1 MALYDQLLL
10 FPERAENL
18 NDRFSAYDVELT
30 HWSGLS
36 EAFRRAFQAVFVRGS
51 SAILLVHGA
60 QGMGKTLFTQRLEQ
74 DLKIARRG
82 VETEDEKNLWHTL
95 VVDRASA
102 SPTNSIR
109 DATQATRMRR
119 VAPSAGWLASEAAA
133 SNENESRV
141 RILVFDDVHRDAFLR
156 EWAEMSAAEYAKFK
170 QDPAALYSTI
180 SERWV
185 ADCRGDFQRTL
196 FLMVTNRPELVSGL
210 HAEVE
215 KSHRGL
221 VTPLELPVP
230 EPSIKER
237 IVRKNTNR
245 LNSMSYWY
253 YLDSSGKTGKQSVR
267 TILSSP
273 EKGFTDSYKAVAD
286 AFLEGREDK
295 KRAGRPANKN
305 VLTLVTLGTDVSD
318 VGTFLA
324 DAELEGELP
333 HRGEQIGVWYFRD
346 RWASLLSEGH
356 PAETERRAKLVESEF
371 SFQWIALGPAA
382 TMAVCEKDGLAK
394 DVLGVITFTPSIAKP
409 DDAKVR
415 VAQCVD
421 LETELGKLD
430 PDEVEQFA
438 KTFQSMAGAERSKL
452 YEGALRRLAPNYST
466 GLAVFS
472 SVHPDLIV
480 GQYVPCSVTSTA
492 SSADADI
499 QRAIERKCHVV
510 EVTAHI
516 RLKQMSEYILK
527 KVEGYASLLEGV

>member
-74 DLKIARRG
+74 DFTSAKRG

-102 SPTNSIR
+102 SPTGAIR

-119 VAPSAGWLASEAAA
+119 VAPSAGWLASEASA
-133 SNENESRV
+133 SKENDFRV

-156 EWAEMSAAEYAKFK
+156 EWAEMSASDYARFK

-180 SERWV
+180 AERWV

-196 FLMVTNRPELVSGL
+196 FLMMTNRPELVSGL

-230 EPSIKER
+230 GPSTKEQ

-245 LNSMSYWY
+245 LNSMS
-253 YLDSSGKTGKQSVR
+253 
-267 TILSSP
+267 
-273 EKGFTDSYKAVAD
+273 
-286 AFLEGREDK
+286 
-295 KRAGRPANKN
+295 
-305 VLTLVTLGTDVSD
+305 
-318 VGTFLA
+318 
-324 DAELEGELP
+324 
-333 HRGEQIGVWYFRD
+333 
-346 RWASLLSEGH
+346 
-356 PAETERRAKLVESEF
+356 
-371 SFQWIALGPAA
+371 
-382 TMAVCEKDGLAK
+382 
-394 DVLGVITFTPSIAKP
+394 
-409 DDAKVR
+409 
-415 VAQCVD
+415 
-421 LETELGKLD
+421 
-430 PDEVEQFA
+430 
-438 KTFQSMAGAERSKL
+438 
-452 YEGALRRLAPNYST
+452 
-466 GLAVFS
+466 
-472 SVHPDLIV
+472 
-480 GQYVPCSVTSTA
+480 
-492 SSADADI
+492 
-499 QRAIERKCHVV
+499 
-510 EVTAHI
+510 
-516 RLKQMSEYILK
+516 
-527 KVEGYASLLEGV
+527 